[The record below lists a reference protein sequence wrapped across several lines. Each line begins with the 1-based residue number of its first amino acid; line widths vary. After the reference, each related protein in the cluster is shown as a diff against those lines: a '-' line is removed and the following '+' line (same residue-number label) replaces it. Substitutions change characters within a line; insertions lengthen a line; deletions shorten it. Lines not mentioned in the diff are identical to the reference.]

1 MKRSIKVWRG
11 TLAVLAFGAAGAH
24 AADIARGAQ
33 VYNTHCAS
41 CHGVNGVSVMPGAPN
56 FARSERMLQADFQ
69 LLAAIKAGRAAMP
82 AYNGVLPDRDI
93 YDVIA
98 YMRTLRR

>member
-1 MKRSIKVWRG
+1 MK
-11 TLAVLAFGAAGAH
+11 TLLIALAALVLPGPAAN

-41 CHGVNGVSVMPGAPN
+41 CHGVNGVSVMPSAPN
-56 FARSERMLQADFQ
+56 FARSERMLQPDFQ
-69 LLAAIKAGRAAMP
+69 LLAAIKVGRAAMP
-82 AYNGVLPDRDI
+82 AYNGVLPDRDL

>member
-1 MKRSIKVWRG
+1 MK
-11 TLAVLAFGAAGAH
+11 TLAAAIAVLALSTPAAH
-24 AADIARGAQ
+24 AADPARGAQ
-33 VYNTHCAS
+33 IYNVHCAS
-41 CHGVNGVSVMPGAPN
+41 CHGVNGVSVMPTAPN
-56 FARSERMLQADFQ
+56 FARSERMLQPDFQ

>member
-1 MKRSIKVWRG
+1 MK
-11 TLAVLAFGAAGAH
+11 TLAAALAVFALSTPAAH
-24 AADIARGAQ
+24 AADPARGAQ
-33 VYNTHCAS
+33 IYNTHCAS
-41 CHGVNGVSVMPGAPN
+41 CHGVNGVSVMPTAPN
-56 FARSERMLQADFQ
+56 FARSERMLQPDFQ
-69 LLAAIKAGRAAMP
+69 LLAAIKSGRAAMP

>member
-1 MKRSIKVWRG
+1 MRSAV
-11 TLAVLAFGAAGAH
+11 THVLAALALAAHAAH

-41 CHGVNGVSVMPGAPN
+41 CHGVNGVSVMPTAPN
-56 FARSERMLQADFQ
+56 FARSERMLQPDFQ

-82 AYNGVLPDRDI
+82 AYNGVLSDRDI

>member
-1 MKRSIKVWRG
+1 MK
-11 TLAVLAFGAAGAH
+11 TLAAAIAVLALSAPAAH
-24 AADIARGAQ
+24 AADPARGAQ
-33 VYNTHCAS
+33 IYNVHCAS
-41 CHGVNGVSVMPGAPN
+41 CHGVNGISVMPTAPN
-56 FARSERMLQADFQ
+56 FARSERMLQPDFQ

>member
-1 MKRSIKVWRG
+1 MKLVAAALAAFALSIP
-11 TLAVLAFGAAGAH
+11 AAH
-24 AADIARGAQ
+24 AADPARGAQ
-33 VYNTHCAS
+33 IYNTHCAS
-41 CHGVNGVSVMPGAPN
+41 CHGVNGVSVMPTAPN
-56 FARSERMLQADFQ
+56 FARSERMLQPDVQ
-69 LLAAIKAGRAAMP
+69 ILAAIKAGRAAMP

>member
-1 MKRSIKVWRG
+1 MK
-11 TLAVLAFGAAGAH
+11 TLPAALAAIAFAAFAGNAAH
-24 AADIARGAQ
+24 AADPGRGAQ
-33 VYNTHCAS
+33 IYNTHCAS
-41 CHGVNGVSVMPGAPN
+41 CHGVNGVSVMPTAPS
-56 FARSERMLQADFQ
+56 FARSERMLQPDFQ

-82 AYNGVLPDRDI
+82 AYNGVLTDRDL